1 MHRFRSWRIGSEAGY
16 TLIELL
22 AVTAILMIISLFAVP
37 LYNTLTDKARL
48 ATSLEDLR
56 VIEQALEAYRA
67 DHGHYPNKLGLLST
81 EGYLRKDYSYK
92 SPWSTKNK
100 PRYYFYAIDDS
111 FEPHAYLLGDPGPQ
125 KKCAQSD
132 SESGKIAIL
141 YESNK
146 ELLPCGNNPHNL
158 TARMFAGE
166 NKNVNLSPEPKTP
179 LTSLS
184 GFRKACNPLEQ
195 QSLLLAPACTV
206 KTES

>member
-1 MHRFRSWRIGSEAGY
+1 MHRFRSRRIGSEAGY

-22 AVTAILMIISLFAVP
+22 AVTAILMIIALFAVP
-37 LYNTLTDKARL
+37 LYNTLTDQARL

-81 EGYLRKDYSYK
+81 KGYLRQDYSFK

-100 PRYYFYAIDDS
+100 PRYYFYAIDAS

-125 KKCAQSD
+125 KNCGQADAKEYKEVTLYQSN
-132 SESGKIAIL
+132 EK
-141 YESNK
+141 
-146 ELLPCGNNPHNL
+146 LLPCGNNPDKP
-158 TARMFAGE
+158 ARVFAGIE
-166 NKNVNLSPEPKTP
+166 KDVNLSPEPETP

-184 GFRKACNPLEQ
+184 GFRQTCNPLKREN
-195 QSLLLAPACTV
+195 LLLAPACTV